1 MRRFLQTMVLIAVI
15 AMSTS
20 LAMAQTF
27 TYPVKGK
34 QGFSLSEKTR
44 DGLHVSYNLGQFTLS
59 PLNYRGE
66 SMSEISI
73 SGMVLPN
80 NEGCPNL
87 PVESRLLAVPQGAN
101 ARLNVVNVESEIVR
115 NVDIAPALRIQA
127 ENEEPEFNYVK
138 NREVYSKNAFY
149 PEQPFTIERTSI
161 RGVDVVAVSVSPF
174 QYNPVTKELKVYT
187 NIELSVNYEGGNGH
201 FGDDRLRSPYWDPI
215 LAAELMNY
223 DQLPVIDYAARMQ
236 QWLRDE
242 ADGAEYLIITPNN
255 DGWAEYANQLKDYRT
270 RQGILTKVYRLDE
283 LPASTTDEMK
293 AWFHNAYNTWTIPPV
308 AILLFGDH
316 NSNMAEGIP
325 AEYTYHSSTYGNCIT
340 DNGYADVTGDNLP
353 DIVFSRL
360 VAANATEAQMMVSK
374 QIEYEYSNP
383 NMDASTYDHPITA
396 LGWQTVRWFQIC
408 SEVVGG
414 YWRNQGKHPVR
425 INEIYDGT
433 PGDIWS
439 SNQNTATVV
448 EYFGPN
454 GQGYIPATPS
464 ELGGWTGGTGT
475 QVVNAVNSG
484 SMLLQHRDHG
494 YYQGWGEP
502 DFNNSYVNQMNNV
515 GKMTFVN
522 TINCQTGAFD
532 YSSNCLIEAFM
543 RRTYNGQNAGAVG
556 CIGPTQ
562 TSYSFVND
570 TYVWGLMDQYDPN
583 FLPDYGPYASY
594 EGNWQP
600 AFGNVAGKYFL
611 QQSSWPY
618 NSSEKA
624 ITHKMFT
631 AHCDAF
637 LRLYTQVPRT
647 MDVVHSSAVVA
658 GYGAVTVSAPEGCT
672 ISLVK
677 ANLDGGWDIIAVA
690 TATGSSQTIEFE
702 PQVPPTIINIVVT
715 GQDYLR
721 YEDTIEVVP
730 AEGSYIV
737 VDSYTPNAT
746 PVNQQTSLS
755 MNFKNVGLDATTGTT
770 SVTIN
775 STDDRLTIIDGT
787 GQFGALGSNQ
797 VVSLENEFSFIIAQ
811 DVPDNTKFHLNV
823 TMTCGGDTWT
833 GVVTIT
839 AAQAIPE
846 YVGMSWAEMFN
857 AGETLTLTATFKN
870 NGHYMATNAVAHIAS
885 TSQYLNIVNETYV
898 VGTLEANSQVECTF
912 DVVIASNC
920 PDTEQIP
927 ITFTLNADGG
937 LYAEGSEILRNII
950 ISVMANPEIGGTV
963 AGGGKHGPGSTC
975 TITAE
980 ANAGYVF
987 NSWTL
992 NGTAVS
998 YLSTYSFTVSDDAAY
1013 VANFQ
1018 SVTNGVA
1025 IGDSEGTEDHLPSY
1039 SFYSYTLSQQI
1050 YTAEEMNLGACDI
1063 SSISFFNAGY
1073 YKTRNYD
1080 IYMVHTDKAA
1090 FDSGSDWI
1098 TVTEEDRV
1106 YSGSVSMSKGV
1117 WTTIYFATPF
1127 AYDGTSNVALI
1138 VDDNSG
1144 SWNSNNMSC
1153 RAFSTENNQA
1163 LYAYGDYTNY
1173 DPTNPTSYNGNRPMV
1188 KNQVI
1193 FGIASYDFTV
1203 TVSASP
1209 EECGTVSEGG
1219 LFYYGQ
1225 QATVS
1230 ATANEGYC
1238 FYYWKENGTTVSTSA
1253 NYSFAVTGNRNLVA
1267 VFGLP
1272 LEITVSSNL
1281 EEGGTVTGAGV
1292 FDYGASATI
1301 IASAN
1306 EGYVFY
1312 RWTLNGSPV
1321 SYLSTYTF
1329 QVTSAS
1335 NYVAEFELVSNGIAI
1350 GDATSSN
1357 NYLPSYSYYCYT
1369 LSQQIYTASEINL
1382 EASDIY
1388 SISFFNTGYS
1398 KTRNYDIYMVNTNKT
1413 AFESSADWIT
1423 VTENDLVFSGNV
1435 TMTTG
1440 NWTTIT
1446 LTTPFSYDGTSNVAL
1461 IVDDNSGT
1469 WSSGIMSCR
1478 TSETTDS
1485 QAIYVYSDGTNYD
1498 PLNPSLYNGTRLT
1511 VRNQVILRWPSTIT
1525 AAASP
1530 SVGGTV
1536 SGSGSYGHGSTCTLT
1551 ATPNTGYYFLN
1562 WTENGTVVSYDNTY
1576 SFTVNGDR
1584 NLVANFVEGESTC
1597 TISFDL
1603 YDSYY
1608 NGWNGNYLVVDYG
1621 NGSTEQLTLES
1632 GSSIS
1637 YIREVATGSNIV
1649 LSWISGSYTYQCSFD
1664 VTFGNGVPIY
1674 HGSGLSSSFQQE
1686 LNINCAVA
1694 TAPRTI
1700 VAVADP
1706 EEGGSVEGAGTYESG
1721 TNITLTA
1728 TPNAGYTF
1736 CYWSE
1741 NGQQISANATY
1752 SFLVNAD
1759 RDLVAHFSLPLSVSV
1774 TNNLAEGG
1782 TTTGAGVFN
1791 YGAYCTLTATP
1802 NEGYLFLNWSKN
1814 GEVVSCN
1821 ANYSFSVTEDAEID
1835 AVFMLLEGK
1844 HIGQGESTNAYLPS
1858 YSYYCYS
1865 LTQQIYTPDEIGAAG
1880 SITSISFYNAGNT
1893 KTRKFDIYMVH
1904 TDKASFE
1911 NGTDWITVTEADRV
1925 YSGSNTVI
1933 NKGYWTTFVLD
1944 TPFAYDG
1951 TSNLAIV
1958 IDDNMGSWTSS
1969 PHMSCR
1975 AYNATGSQAIN
1986 VYSDGVNYDPTNPS
2000 GYNGSLWSVK
2010 NQLILGINSGQTIQL
2025 TQGWNW
2031 FSTYIEAD
2039 DPVAM
2044 LDMLKAGLGNNATE
2058 IQSFNNNT
2066 EFDGEEWF
2074 GGLDDIGISNEQM
2087 YMILVDSDC
2096 TVELSGIPANPADHE
2111 IAINPGWN
2119 WIGFPCAMELNVSD
2133 ALANFQ
2139 AEEEDMI
2146 QISESMIEFDGEEWF
2161 GDFETLVPGQGYM
2174 YYSNSTEPKTLIIS
2188 TGAKMHR
2195 AYPNSGK
2202 LPKQVKKAKPT
2213 DGN

>member
-44 DGLHVSYNLGQFTLS
+44 DGLHVSYNLSQFTLS

-149 PEQPFTIERTSI
+149 PEQPFTIDRTSI

-187 NIELSVNYEGGNGH
+187 NIELSVSYEGGNGH

-316 NSNMAEGIP
+316 GTDMGQYIP
-325 AEYTYHSSTYGNCIT
+325 AETVSHPTEGSCIT
-340 DNGYADVTGDNLP
+340 DNGYADPTGDNLP
-353 DIVFSRL
+353 DIVLSRL

-374 QIEYEYSNP
+374 QIEYEYTSP
-383 NMDASTYDHPITA
+383 NMDASTYDQPITA
-396 LGWQTVRWFQIC
+396 LGWQTERWFQIC

-425 INEIYDGT
+425 INEIYGGT
-433 PGDIWS
+433 PGSIWS

-448 EYFGPN
+448 DYFGPN
-454 GQGYIPATPS
+454 GQGYIPATPA

-484 SMLLQHRDHG
+484 AMLLQHRDHG
-494 YYQGWGEP
+494 NYLGWGEP
-502 DFNNSYVNQMNNV
+502 NFNTSYVNQMNNV

-522 TINCQTGAFD
+522 TINCQTGAFN

-556 CIGPTQ
+556 CLGPTQ
-562 TSYSFVND
+562 TSFSFVND
-570 TYVWGLMDQYDPN
+570 TYVWGLMDQYDPD

-611 QQSSWPY
+611 QQSSWPS
-618 NSSEKA
+618 NPSEKA

-647 MDVVHSSAVVA
+647 MDVAHSSVVVA
-658 GYGAVTVSAPEGCT
+658 GYGAMTVSAPEGCT

-677 ANLDGGWDIIAVA
+677 ANLDGGWDILAVA

-702 PQVPPTIINIVVT
+702 PQVPPTVINIVVT

-755 MNFKNVGLDATTGTT
+755 MNFKNVGLDATSGTT

-775 STDDRLTIIDGT
+775 STDDRLTIIDGI

-823 TMTCGGDTWT
+823 TMTCGGETWT

-839 AAQAIPE
+839 ATQAIPE
-846 YVGMSWAEMFN
+846 YVGMSWAEMFD
-857 AGETLTLTATFKN
+857 AGETLTLTAIFKN

-885 TSQYLNIVNETYV
+885 TSQYLNIVNESYEI
-898 VGTLEANSQVECTF
+898 GTLEANSQVECTF
-912 DVVIASNC
+912 DVTIASNC
-920 PDTEQIP
+920 PDTEQMP

-937 LYAEGSEILRNII
+937 LHAEGSEILRNII
-950 ISVMANPEIGGTV
+950 ITVVANPENGGTV
-963 AGGGKHGPGSTC
+963 TGGGKHGPGSTC
-975 TITAE
+975 TITAA

-1039 SFYSYTLSQQI
+1039 SYYSYTLSQQI

-1073 YKTRNYD
+1073 SKTRSYD
-1080 IYMVHTDKAA
+1080 VYMVHTDKAA

-1144 SWNSNNMSC
+1144 SWSSNNMSC
-1153 RAFSTENNQA
+1153 RTFSTENNQA

-1173 DPTNPTSYNGNRPMV
+1173 DPTNPTSYSGYRPTV

-1238 FYYWKENGTTVSTSA
+1238 FYYWKENGTMVSTSA

-1335 NYVAEFELVSNGIAI
+1335 NYVAEFELVSNGVAI
-1350 GDATSSN
+1350 GDASSTN
-1357 NYLPSYSYYCYT
+1357 SFLPSYSFYCYT

-1382 EASDIY
+1382 EAGDIY

-1398 KTRNYDIYMVNTNKT
+1398 KTRNYDVYMVNTNKT

-1423 VTENDLVFSGNV
+1423 VTESDLVFSGNV
-1435 TMTTG
+1435 TMTAG
-1440 NWTTIT
+1440 NWTTIYF
-1446 LTTPFSYDGTSNVAL
+1446 TTPFSYDGTSNVAL
-1461 IVDDNSGT
+1461 IVDDNSGS
-1469 WSSGIMSCR
+1469 WSSGTMSCR
-1478 TSETTDS
+1478 TSETTDI

-1525 AAASP
+1525 ATASP
-1530 SVGGTV
+1530 TEGGTV

-1576 SFTVNGDR
+1576 SFSVNGDR

-1694 TAPRTI
+1694 TAPHTI

-1728 TPNAGYTF
+1728 TPNAGYSF

-1741 NGQQISANATY
+1741 NGQQISTNATY

-1759 RDLVAHFSLPLSVSV
+1759 RDLVAHFSLPLSISV

-1821 ANYSFSVTEDAEID
+1821 ANYSFSVTEDAEIE

-1858 YSYYCYS
+1858 YSYFCYS

-1911 NGTDWITVTEADRV
+1911 NSSDWITVTEADRV

-2000 GYNGSLWSVK
+2000 GYSGTLRSVK
-2010 NQLILGINSGQTIQL
+2010 NQLILDITPTMVTQTINL
-2025 TQGWNW
+2025 SQGWNW
-2031 FSTYIEAD
+2031 VSFNVEITLAD
-2039 DPVAM
+2039 
-2044 LDMLKAGLGNNATE
+2044 LQNALVGAAPDSTE
-2058 IQSFNNNT
+2058 ITIKSKAQTTTYKPST
-2066 EFDGEEWF
+2066 GRWSGQMTWD
-2074 GGLDDIGISNEQM
+2074 LSQM
-2087 YMILVDSDC
+2087 YLIQVEGDC
-2096 TVELSGIPANPADHE
+2096 E
-2111 IAINPGWN
+2111 IAPQ
-2119 WIGFPCAMELNVSD
+2119 GFPIDPAVHPVTILGGGQYTYFAFPYD
-2133 ALANFQ
+2133 
-2139 AEEEDMI
+2139 
-2146 QISESMIEFDGEEWF
+2146 ESMTLTNAFAGF
-2161 GDFETLVPGQGYM
+2161 AVQGDRVKAKSSNAEYQRRWQGQLTTLEPGQGYM
-2174 YYSNSTEPKTLIIS
+2174 YQSATTAGDRTLVFPS
-2188 TGAKMHR
+2188 SSSKAN
-2195 AYPNSGK
+2195 PNSS
-2202 LPKQVKKAKPT
+2202 KP
-2213 DGN
+2213 

>member
-325 AEYTYHSSTYGNCIT
+325 AEYTYHSSSYGNCIT

-618 NSSEKA
+618 NSSDKA

-647 MDVVHSSAVVA
+647 MNVVHSSAVVA

-690 TATGSSQTIEFE
+690 TATGSSQTVEFE
-702 PQVPPTIINIVVT
+702 PQVPPTVINIVVT

-755 MNFKNVGLDATTGTT
+755 VNFKNVGLDATSGTT

-833 GVVTIT
+833 GILSIT
-839 AAQAIPE
+839 ANQAVLE
-846 YVGMSWAEMFN
+846 YVGVSWPEIFN
-857 AGETLTLTATFKN
+857 PGETMTVTATFRNK
-870 NGHYMATNAVAHIAS
+870 GHYMATNAVAHIAS
-885 TSQYLNIVNETYV
+885 SSPYV
-898 VGTLEANSQVECTF
+898 SFASNNYTVGTLEVGEQVECTF
-912 DVVIASNC
+912 NVNVASGC
-920 PDTEQIP
+920 PESEQLP
-927 ITFTLNADGG
+927 FTFTLNADGG
-937 LYAEGSEILRNII
+937 MVAEGSVVLKNTII
-950 ISVMANPEIGGTV
+950 ATAANPEEGGTLSG
-963 AGGGKHGPGSTC
+963 AGKYVPGSTC
-975 TITAE
+975 TITAT
-980 ANAGYVF
+980 ANDGYVF
-987 NSWTL
+987 VRWTL
-992 NGTAVS
+992 NGNVVS
-998 YLSTYSFTVSDDAAY
+998 GLSTYSFTVTSDAEY
-1013 VANFQ
+1013 VAEFEW
-1018 SVTNGVA
+1018 VTQGIA
-1025 IGDSEGTEDHLPSY
+1025 IGDAAMSDGYLPSY
-1039 SFYSYTLSQQI
+1039 SFYNYTLSQQI
-1050 YTAEEMNLGACDI
+1050 YTTDEIGTACEI
-1063 SSISFFNAGY
+1063 ASIAFFNAGSQ
-1073 YKTRNYD
+1073 KTRSYT
-1080 IYMVHTDKAA
+1080 IYMTHTDKSTFENAN
-1090 FDSGSDWI
+1090 DWI
-1098 TVTEEDRV
+1098 NVTEEDMV
-1106 YSGSVSMSKGV
+1106 YSGSVTMMANR
-1117 WTTIYFATPF
+1117 WTTVFFDTPF
-1127 AYDGTSNVALI
+1127 NYNGTSNLALI
-1138 VDDNSG
+1138 VDDNTG
-1144 SWNSNNMSC
+1144 SWSSGMSC
-1153 RAFSTENNQA
+1153 RVFGTSSSQA
-1163 LYAYGDYTNY
+1163 IRIYSDNTNY
-1173 DPTNPTSYNGNRPMV
+1173 DPYNPSGYNGTLMSV
-1188 KNQVI
+1188 KNQI
-1193 FGIASYDFTV
+1193 ILGIPYT
-1203 TVSASP
+1203 
-1209 EECGTVSEGG
+1209 
-1219 LFYYGQ
+1219 
-1225 QATVS
+1225 
-1230 ATANEGYC
+1230 
-1238 FYYWKENGTTVSTSA
+1238 
-1253 NYSFAVTGNRNLVA
+1253 
-1267 VFGLP
+1267 
-1272 LEITVSSNL
+1272 IT
-1281 EEGGTVTGAGV
+1281 
-1292 FDYGASATI
+1292 
-1301 IASAN
+1301 ASAN
-1306 EGYVFY
+1306 
-1312 RWTLNGSPV
+1312 P
-1321 SYLSTYTF
+1321 
-1329 QVTSAS
+1329 
-1335 NYVAEFELVSNGIAI
+1335 AE
-1350 GDATSSN
+1350 
-1357 NYLPSYSYYCYT
+1357 Y
-1369 LSQQIYTASEINL
+1369 
-1382 EASDIY
+1382 
-1388 SISFFNTGYS
+1388 
-1398 KTRNYDIYMVNTNKT
+1398 
-1413 AFESSADWIT
+1413 
-1423 VTENDLVFSGNV
+1423 
-1435 TMTTG
+1435 
-1440 NWTTIT
+1440 
-1446 LTTPFSYDGTSNVAL
+1446 
-1461 IVDDNSGT
+1461 
-1469 WSSGIMSCR
+1469 
-1478 TSETTDS
+1478 
-1485 QAIYVYSDGTNYD
+1485 
-1498 PLNPSLYNGTRLT
+1498 
-1511 VRNQVILRWPSTIT
+1511 
-1525 AAASP
+1525 
-1530 SVGGTV
+1530 GTV
-1536 SGSGSYGHGSTCTLT
+1536 SGAGHYAYGAPCTLT
-1551 ATPNTGYYFLN
+1551 AIPNDGYYFVN
-1562 WTENGTVVSYDNTY
+1562 WTEDGTVVSYDINY
-1576 SFTVNGDR
+1576 SFTVSGDR
-1584 NLVANFVEGESTC
+1584 NLVANFVEEGAMC
-1597 TISFDL
+1597 RVYFDL
-1603 YDSYY
+1603 HDSFGD
-1608 NGWNGNYLVVDYG
+1608 GWNGNYLVVDFG
-1621 NGSTEQLTLES
+1621 DGHSEQFTITS
-1632 GSSIS
+1632 GSSAS
-1637 YIREVATGSNIV
+1637 YYRLFETGSNIT
-1649 LSWISGSYTYQCSFD
+1649 LTWIAGSWINECSFD
-1664 VTFGNGVPIY
+1664 IRFENDVPIY
-1674 HGSGLSSSFQQE
+1674 HGANLSASFQHE
-1686 LNINCAVA
+1686 LTIDCENAYTPVSISVAANLEEAGIVAGGGVYEPGTVVNLKATPYVGYRFVNWTKNGTMVSTNRAYSFTVTEDGDFVANFAELSQSLQVVAQYYPDATNSNSQYVKVSWASSASSALDSGTSSDRSTYCIYRAFCDGSGQQMIAENVTGNQYIDTEWATLPPGNYAYGVSLMDGKGQVSEIHWNNSVA
-1694 TAPRTI
+1694 TDDNQIINLSDYVSPLANLSNPDEPSRVNFEDGWFYYDNGTI
-1700 VAVADP
+1700 STNV
-1706 EEGGSVEGAGTYESG
+1706 GMLSG
-1721 TNITLTA
+1721 TMYWGIMIPAANLL
-1728 TPNAGYTF
+1728 PNAGNNLTKVALYTSYSGATTLSIYLGGDTAPAGDPVVVQDF
-1736 CYWSE
+1736 DMLGNRSFMEIDLNDPLPIDGTQNLWITFFNQTTSFPAATCGNMGEPNGSWLSSTGSYWS
-1741 NGQQISANATY
+1741 
-1752 SFLVNAD
+1752 
-1759 RDLVAHFSLPLSVSV
+1759 
-1774 TNNLAEGG
+1774 
-1782 TTTGAGVFN
+1782 
-1791 YGAYCTLTATP
+1791 
-1802 NEGYLFLNWSKN
+1802 
-1814 GEVVSCN
+1814 
-1821 ANYSFSVTEDAEID
+1821 
-1835 AVFMLLEGK
+1835 
-1844 HIGQGESTNAYLPS
+1844 
-1858 YSYYCYS
+1858 
-1865 LTQQIYTPDEIGAAG
+1865 
-1880 SITSISFYNAGNT
+1880 
-1893 KTRKFDIYMVH
+1893 
-1904 TDKASFE
+1904 
-1911 NGTDWITVTEADRV
+1911 
-1925 YSGSNTVI
+1925 
-1933 NKGYWTTFVLD
+1933 
-1944 TPFAYDG
+1944 
-1951 TSNLAIV
+1951 
-1958 IDDNMGSWTSS
+1958 TSS
-1969 PHMSCR
+1969 SYTWMIR
-1975 AYNATGSQAIN
+1975 AFVEDGGNAIS
-1986 VYSDGVNYDPTNPS
+1986 
-2000 GYNGSLWSVK
+2000 WSNRIGKPIVL
-2010 NQLILGINSGQTIQL
+2010 NE
-2025 TQGWNW
+2025 GWNW
-2031 FSTYIEAD
+2031 FSTYIEVD